1 MYLAFIIRYDKV
13 YFKLLSSS
21 KGCEMKT
28 GKIKCFYDIEF
39 RLLLRR
45 IRLIQNVI
53 ISNYRSWKGQKRGK
67 TVCILCTKAAMCSSK
82 PHETGT
88 LNEYEAR
95 NRKCMQGFFKSL
107 KSNCFDMYFFCLVGT
122 WLLRVI
128 VTL

>member
-45 IRLIQNVI
+45 IRLFQNVI
-53 ISNYRSWKGQKRGK
+53 MSNYRSWKGQKRGK
-67 TVCILCTKAAMCSSK
+67 LFASFATKADMCSSK
-82 PHETGT
+82 PHQTGT
-88 LNEYEAR
+88 LN
-95 NRKCMQGFFKSL
+95 
-107 KSNCFDMYFFCLVGT
+107 
-122 WLLRVI
+122 
-128 VTL
+128 